1 MIAGLFKLIASV
13 ATALGGIFIFEIEGL
28 SLLWF
33 TPLAFICG
41 FVAANIV
48 LWLFFII
55 VALTAK
61 KKTDGGKL
69 SRFYGSV
76 LNCAVTEACGLAR
89 IKVKVSGIEKL
100 PDTPYL
106 LVANHRS
113 NFDNFILSSVIR
125 NPYLIFISKPENF
138 GIPIAGRLIGRCG
151 YLAIDRQNPRNAL
164 KTIHKA
170 ADMIK
175 NDGASVGVFPEGTRG
190 HTEGLVGEFSDGCFL
205 IAKKANC
212 PVVVAS
218 IKGSGKIHKR
228 FPLTTEVELDFIDTV
243 SVTDVE
249 QKRSGEL
256 SELAYN
262 MISANL

>member
-1 MIAGLFKLIASV
+1 MIAGLFKLIVS
-13 ATALGGIFIFEIEGL
+13 ALAAVGGIFIFDIEGW

-41 FVAANIV
+41 FILANIA
-48 LWLFFII
+48 LWVFFIA
-55 VALTAK
+55 VALTAGK
-61 KKTDGGKL
+61 KSEGGKL

-76 LNCAVTEACGLAR
+76 LNCALTEACGLAR
-89 IKVKVSGIEKL
+89 IKVKTTGNEKL
-100 PDTPYL
+100 PCSPYL

-138 GIPIAGRLIGRCG
+138 KIPIAGRFILRCG

-164 KTIHKA
+164 KAIHKA

-175 NDGASVGVFPEGTRG
+175 TDGASVGVFPEGTRG
-190 HTEGLVGEFSDGCFL
+190 HIEGQLGDFSEGCFL
-205 IAKKANC
+205 IAKKAHC
-212 PVVVAS
+212 PVVVAV

-228 FPLTTEVELDFIDTV
+228 FPLTTEVELDFIDTF
-243 SVTDVE
+243 SVEDVE

-256 SELAYN
+256 SELAHSL
-262 MISANL
+262 ICANL